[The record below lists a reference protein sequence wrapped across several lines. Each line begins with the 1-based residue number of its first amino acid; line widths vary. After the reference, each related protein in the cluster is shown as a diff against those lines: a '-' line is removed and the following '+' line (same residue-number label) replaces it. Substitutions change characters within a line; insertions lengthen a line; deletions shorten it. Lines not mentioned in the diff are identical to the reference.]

1 MIGAPGIAPPFSLSD
16 VPVAIVAD
24 ADVVARLEQERS
36 SMHDPDLQSTVR
48 RRLEAAGR
56 LLAHLERRDLTW
68 PPPRRMRRTVNA
80 TISRAAWDEL
90 RSQAAR
96 LDVAEQVL
104 LSGVLADNLFACP
117 LAMIDRDEP
126 LSGYLRTERGHGR
139 IYGIQFEV
147 TGFQYAFLKTLAGQ
161 SLTTREIFQ
170 LAVTSLAERLGR
182 GDPPLGLPLSRE
194 ALAMAAKVSLR
205 APGSSQSSPRS

>member
-16 VPVAIVAD
+16 VPVVIVAD

-36 SMHDPDLQSTVR
+36 SMHDADLQSTVR
-48 RRLEAAGR
+48 RRLEGAGR

-68 PPPRRMRRTVNA
+68 PPPRRSRRTVNA
-80 TISRAAWDEL
+80 TISRAALNEL
-90 RSQAAR
+90 RSQADR
-96 LDVAEQVL
+96 LDVAEQIL
-104 LSGVLADNLFACP
+104 LSGVLADNLFASP

-182 GDPPLGLPLSRE
+182 GDPPPGLRLSRD
-194 ALAMAAKVSLR
+194 ALSMAAKVSLR
-205 APGSSQSSPRS
+205 APRNSQSSSRS

>member
-1 MIGAPGIAPPFSLSD
+1 
-16 VPVAIVAD
+16 
-24 ADVVARLEQERS
+24 
-36 SMHDPDLQSTVR
+36 MHDADLQSTVR

-68 PPPRRMRRTVNA
+68 PPPRRIRRTLNA

-90 RSQAAR
+90 RAQAAR

-104 LSGVLADNLFACP
+104 LTGVLADNLFASP

-126 LSGYLRTERGHGR
+126 LSGYLRTERGRGR

-147 TGFQYAFLKTLAGQ
+147 TGFQYAFLKTLAGE

-182 GDPPLGLPLSRE
+182 GDLPLGLPLSRE
-194 ALAMAAKVSLR
+194 ALDMAAKISLR
-205 APGSSQSSPRS
+205 APGSPHLSPRS

>member
-1 MIGAPGIAPPFSLSD
+1 MTGAPGIAPPSSLPD
-16 VPVAIVAD
+16 VAVAIIAD

-36 SMHDPDLQSTVR
+36 SMHDADLQSTVR

-68 PPPRRMRRTVNA
+68 PPLRRIRRTLNT

-104 LSGVLADNLFACP
+104 LTGVLADSLFASP
-117 LAMIDRDEP
+117 LAMIDPDEP
-126 LSGYLRTERGHGR
+126 QSGYLRTERGHGR

-170 LAVTSLAERLGR
+170 LAITSLAERLGR

-194 ALAMAAKVSLR
+194 ALAMATRISLH
-205 APGSSQSSPRS
+205 P

>member
-1 MIGAPGIAPPFSLSD
+1 MTGAPGIAPSFSLPD
-16 VPVAIVAD
+16 VPVAIMAD
-24 ADVVARLEQERS
+24 ADVLDRLEQERS
-36 SMHDPDLQSTVR
+36 SMHDADLQSTVR

-56 LLAHLERRDLTW
+56 LLAHLERRDLIW
-68 PPPRRMRRTVNA
+68 PPPRRIKRTLNA
-80 TISRAAWDEL
+80 MISQTAWDEL
-90 RSQAAR
+90 KCQAER

-104 LSGVLADNLFACP
+104 LTGVLADNLFANP

-126 LSGYLRTERGHGR
+126 ASGYLRTERGSGR

-161 SLTTREIFQ
+161 SLTTREVFQ

-182 GDPPLGLPLSRE
+182 GDPPLGLPVSRE
-194 ALAMAAKVSLR
+194 ALAMAARIALR
-205 APGSSQSSPRS
+205 AHQKPPVTPA

>member
-1 MIGAPGIAPPFSLSD
+1 MN
-16 VPVAIVAD
+16 D
-24 ADVVARLEQERS
+24 A
-36 SMHDPDLQSTVR
+36 DLQSTVR
-48 RRLEAAGR
+48 RRLESAGR

-68 PPPRRMRRTVNA
+68 PPPRRVRRTLNT

-104 LSGVLADNLFACP
+104 LAGVLADNLFACP

-161 SLTTREIFQ
+161 SLSTRDVFQ
-170 LAVTSLAERLGR
+170 LAVASLAERLGQ
-182 GDPPLGLPLSRE
+182 GDPPPGLRLSRE
-194 ALAMAAKVSLR
+194 ALAMAAKISLR
-205 APGSSQSSPRS
+205 AHQ

>member
-1 MIGAPGIAPPFSLSD
+1 MIGASGIAPPFSLPD

-80 TISRAAWDEL
+80 TISREAWDEL
-90 RSQAAR
+90 KSQAER

-104 LSGVLADNLFACP
+104 LAGVLADNLFACP
-117 LAMIDRDEP
+117 LAMVDRDEP
-126 LSGYLRTERGHGR
+126 LSGYLRTERGQGR
-139 IYGIQFEV
+139 IYGVQFEV

-170 LAVTSLAERLGR
+170 MAVTSLAERLGR

-194 ALAMAAKVSLR
+194 ALAMAAKISLR
-205 APGSSQSSPRS
+205 AHQ

>member
-1 MIGAPGIAPPFSLSD
+1 
-16 VPVAIVAD
+16 
-24 ADVVARLEQERS
+24 
-36 SMHDPDLQSTVR
+36 MHDADLQSTVR

-68 PPPRRMRRTVNA
+68 PPPRRCRRTLNA

-104 LSGVLADNLFACP
+104 LTGVLADNLFACP

-194 ALAMAAKVSLR
+194 ALAMAAKISLR
-205 APGSSQSSPRS
+205 APGNHQSSHRS

>member
-1 MIGAPGIAPPFSLSD
+1 MTGAPGIVPPFSLPD
-16 VPVAIVAD
+16 VPVAIIAD

-36 SMHDPDLQSTVR
+36 SMHDADLQSTVR

-68 PPPRRMRRTVNA
+68 PPPRRVRRTLNA

-90 RSQAAR
+90 KSQAAR

-104 LSGVLADNLFACP
+104 LTGVLADNLFASP

-126 LSGYLRTERGHGR
+126 ASGYLRTERGSGR

-170 LAVTSLAERLGR
+170 LAITSLAERLGR
-182 GDPPLGLPLSRE
+182 GDLPMGLPLSRE
-194 ALAMAAKVSLR
+194 ALAMAAKISLR
-205 APGSSQSSPRS
+205 APGNHQSSLRS